1 MHDDN
6 ERMHFAGSGQWRVDQ
21 SSLNRNERSAHNVSV
36 EKAVESN
43 NNSVNNEL
51 LSVGVRNSEIEE
63 ETPQLMRTKSDASFM
78 NVQRR
83 CKYRTPGE
91 MQKIKRHRF
100 SINGHF
106 YNHKT
111 SVFTPA
117 YGSVTN
123 VRVNSTMTT
132 PQVLNL
138 LLNKFRVEN
147 GADEF
152 ALYVVHECGERT
164 KLKDTD
170 YPLVSRI
177 LHGPC
182 EKIAKIFLMET
193 DLGEEVT
200 YDLGIVHQSAAV
212 SVESERS
219 GEAFLVIDDKVGTEM
234 AMQAGLDAHI
244 VIVGCGI
251 SGIGAALKLTQHGF
265 KNVKILEASGRS
277 GGRIKSTTF
286 GNGIVEIGANW
297 IHGPSKEN
305 PVFRLA
311 CEHKLLDDKSMS
323 EENQAVDVGGHPPF
337 LPVFY
342 SSSGKRLGPE
352 IVEPA
357 SQLFS
362 SLLTKSHD
370 FFGTETEPYPS
381 VGEYVKKEI
390 MHHAAQWKDDAETK
404 RLKMAILSTM
414 LKLECSICGSH
425 SMDLVG
431 LGSFGSYQTLPGIDC
446 TFPGG
451 YESLI
456 HALMKGLPQGIVS
469 YNTPVKCV
477 HWNSSFRPAQP
488 SELTYPVMVECEN
501 GEVVPADHVIVTAS
515 LGYLKQYF
523 QTFLNPPLPLHKA
536 HSIQR
541 MGFGTNNKIFLEFEK
556 PFWDPSCQVISLVW
570 EDENSLYDA
579 TPDVKKFWVKKL
591 FGFTVQHSDERLG
604 HVLCGWI
611 AGHESEYM
619 EELSDAEVK
628 ESLTEVLRRFTGTQY
643 NYLIVDKRGENKNV
657 GFIQLNRPKSLNALC
672 DGLMKEMNQALDAFE
687 NDTQVGAIV
696 ITGNEKSFADREDK
710 SRFLV
715 GWYDACLPNGSKDGL
730 QCQEDS
736 LTIILEKFTLDTSD
750 LCSLPYLPLV
760 LHLCN
765 LNEIGWFTGNWRIS
779 LKNHGPRDIQHPSRR
794 IRFKQVP
801 KVANLVSHNFSV

>member
-1 MHDDN
+1 
-6 ERMHFAGSGQWRVDQ
+6 
-21 SSLNRNERSAHNVSV
+21 
-36 EKAVESN
+36 
-43 NNSVNNEL
+43 
-51 LSVGVRNSEIEE
+51 
-63 ETPQLMRTKSDASFM
+63 
-78 NVQRR
+78 
-83 CKYRTPGE
+83 
-91 MQKIKRHRF
+91 
-100 SINGHF
+100 
-106 YNHKT
+106 
-111 SVFTPA
+111 
-117 YGSVTN
+117 
-123 VRVNSTMTT
+123 
-132 PQVLNL
+132 
-138 LLNKFRVEN
+138 
-147 GADEF
+147 
-152 ALYVVHECGERT
+152 
-164 KLKDTD
+164 
-170 YPLVSRI
+170 
-177 LHGPC
+177 
-182 EKIAKIFLMET
+182 
-193 DLGEEVT
+193 
-200 YDLGIVHQSAAV
+200 
-212 SVESERS
+212 
-219 GEAFLVIDDKVGTEM
+219 M

-628 ESLTEVLRRFTGTQY
+628 ESLTEVLRRFTGDSTITPKRVFRSKWHSDLYTRGSYSYVSVGCSMSDIDNIGQPLPLPGSNSRPFQVLFAGEATHPSFY
-643 NYLIVDKRGENKNV
+643 STTHGALLSGWREADRLISYFAPSVPETG
-657 GFIQLNRPKSLNALC
+657 SLN
-672 DGLMKEMNQALDAFE
+672 
-687 NDTQVGAIV
+687 
-696 ITGNEKSFADREDK
+696 
-710 SRFLV
+710 
-715 GWYDACLPNGSKDGL
+715 SKL
-730 QCQEDS
+730 
-736 LTIILEKFTLDTSD
+736 
-750 LCSLPYLPLV
+750 
-760 LHLCN
+760 
-765 LNEIGWFTGNWRIS
+765 
-779 LKNHGPRDIQHPSRR
+779 
-794 IRFKQVP
+794 
-801 KVANLVSHNFSV
+801 